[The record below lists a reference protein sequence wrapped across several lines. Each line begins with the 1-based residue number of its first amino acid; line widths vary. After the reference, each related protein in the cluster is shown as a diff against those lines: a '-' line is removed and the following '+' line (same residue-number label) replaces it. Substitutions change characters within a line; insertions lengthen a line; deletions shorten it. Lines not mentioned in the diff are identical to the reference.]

1 MSRPPNG
8 WRACRRRSSCRTSAP
23 LPRAS
28 PDLVVEMAHPAVT
41 RQFGE
46 MFLQET
52 DYMPL
57 SMTAFADEGLQQ
69 RLLETARRSGTCLF
83 IPHGAVVGLENIFE
97 GRDLWEE
104 VTMVMKKSP
113 KNLDFSAAPQFKPA
127 EITKATVLYDGPT
140 RAVCPLFPRNV
151 NSHATVALAGIG
163 FDRTRSV
170 LIADPSLEV
179 SVIEIT
185 AQGKGRGDAD
195 RTLEPAQGRQRR
207 LHAQLDARGD
217 HPRQGLGRRHA
228 DLLRRR
234 AAADRWLRP
243 LRLRTPGRRPPRAR
257 RRRHSAAAAWLCL
270 DRCRSAMPR
279 RTRSGSNINP
289 DERTAR
295 QAWLIIAP
303 SSSSVAPLQQG
314 HRAQG
319 GNHHGQLY
327 YESFAHGL
335 SRYVLFVAVS

>member
-1 MSRPPNG
+1 MNKARIGLIGLGYIGRYVYEQVTARPELGLEIAFVHDLASERLAGLPDDVRLDDLKAFASR
-8 WRACRRRSSCRTSAP
+8 R
-23 LPRAS
+23 

-46 MFLQET
+46 MFLRET

-57 SMTAFADEGLQQ
+57 SMTAFADAA
-69 RLLETARRSGTCLF
+69 LERQLTDTARRKGTCLF

-113 KNLDFSAAPQFKPA
+113 KNLDFSAAPQFKPG
-127 EITKATVLYDGPT
+127 ELTEPTVLYDGPT

-185 AQGKGRGDAD
+185 AKGHGVAMRIERSNPLKGVSGAFTLHSTLAAVCRAKGSRGA
-195 RTLEPAQGRQRR
+195 
-207 LHAQLDARGD
+207 
-217 HPRQGLGRRHA
+217 
-228 DLLRRR
+228 
-234 AAADRWLRP
+234 
-243 LRLRTPGRRPPRAR
+243 
-257 RRRHSAAAAWLCL
+257 
-270 DRCRSAMPR
+270 
-279 RTRSGSNINP
+279 
-289 DERTAR
+289 
-295 QAWLIIAP
+295 
-303 SSSSVAPLQQG
+303 LQIC
-314 HRAQG
+314 
-319 GNHHGQLY
+319 
-327 YESFAHGL
+327 
-335 SRYVLFVAVS
+335 